1 MSEQSMEITKAKNNV
16 LAMVAQAFAAKNTKV
31 PSGYDKELALEL
43 AVPVLMKLENKAK
56 QPALLSCD
64 IKSIANALYLM
75 CVNGYYVH
83 LSHCA
88 FIVYNS
94 DVALQTQYQGR
105 IMKARRDWGL
115 KEIVCDVVYKGDVLN
130 IERDEFGHKKY
141 THVSAPF
148 DQRKTDLDSI
158 VGVWCYLVWNDGT
171 RTAHEMTIAQCKAAW
186 AKGYGTG
193 KTHNEFSEKMVRK
206 TCITSAMT
214 EWGNTNPSINI
225 ESRGEDD
232 EVTYDVSHE
241 EVTNNPIAH
250 AATALNS
257 LPPSNAAK
265 IQMPVVEM
273 AQKDNDAPTE
283 DDYKEAGF

>member
-1 MSEQSMEITKAKNNV
+1 MSDQSIEIAKAKNNV

-31 PSGYDKELALEL
+31 PTGYDKELALEL
-43 AVPVLMKLENKAK
+43 AVPVLMRLENKSK
-56 QPALLSCD
+56 QPALLACD
-64 IKSIANALYLM
+64 IKSVANALYLM

-94 DVALQTQYQGR
+94 DVTLQTQYQGR

-115 KEIVCDVVYKGDVLN
+115 KEIVCDVVYKGDTLT

-186 AKGYGTG
+186 SKGYGTG

-206 TCITSAMT
+206 SCITSAMT
-214 EWGNTNPSINI
+214 EWGNTNPSVNI

-232 EVTYDVSHE
+232 EVTYDVTHE
-241 EVTNNPIAH
+241 DVSQK
-250 AATALNS
+250 TAIQSAMNANA
-257 LPPSNAAK
+257 LPASNAVK
-265 IQMPVVEM
+265 VQIPVVEM
-273 AQKDNDAPTE
+273 VKEATDEPTE